1 MFIYPDNLK
10 AKATLWLWELRDVA
24 IIGVGFLFSVLAI
37 AQTGILLPLVVTVL
51 YAFLSIRL
59 EGSSI
64 LDFLRY
70 AVCFLILKQQY
81 YEWGKPL
88 NRQQKK
94 ELRQRQTSRQ
104 LMGIRQLTDHG
115 AKTAGGELVFFMVK
129 PDNLSVLSGE
139 GIRSRVKNL
148 TDLLCGTQEVRLLAL
163 DSRESFQRN
172 KDWYRQ
178 RLETEELPA
187 IRELL
192 RQDAAHLDEI
202 QAATASAREFALVYR
217 LDQQE
222 SGEDIS
228 RLRQMEQALR
238 DLGFHAR
245 LASEQDVKRL
255 LAVYYQQDVTTEWF
269 ENCDGE
275 RWVMENA

>member
-1 MFIYPDNLK
+1 MMNRK
-10 AKATLWLWELRDVA
+10 EK
-24 IIGVGFLFSVLAI
+24 LAI
-37 AQTGILLPLVVTVL
+37 
-51 YAFLSIRL
+51 
-59 EGSSI
+59 
-64 LDFLRY
+64 
-70 AVCFLILKQQY
+70 
-81 YEWGKPL
+81 
-88 NRQQKK
+88 RQHQS
-94 ELRQRQTSRQ
+94 TRQ
-104 LMGIRQLTDHG
+104 LMGITRITEHG
-115 AKTAGGELVFFMVK
+115 VSTSNGDYVFFMVR

-139 GIRSRVKNL
+139 GIRGRIKNL
-148 TDLLCGTQEVRLLAL
+148 TDLLCATQEVRLLAL

-217 LDQQE
+217 LGPQE

-228 RLRQMEQALR
+228 RLRQTEQALR

-245 LASEQDVKRL
+245 LAEEQDVKRI
-255 LAVYYQQDVTTEWF
+255 LAVYYQQDVTTERF
-269 ENCDGE
+269 NDFDGE
-275 RWVMENA
+275 GCIKENA